1 MRPGQLRQHARLLR
15 ARYNEQDT
23 RDAEAARSQAALMEA
38 EAELVETQADII
50 SPAPEEDCTIRI
62 NNPIL
67 GEIIC
72 KGGKIEGIEYPWEQ
86 DHVDALYKIGID
98 MAFEW
103 CHDPRAGLRQGQLI
117 RIYIGTK
124 DIGPRVMWCDGIWS
138 SHKSH
143 GNYGKNWACG
153 GNWSSVGAKKSK
165 HLNNIAPDLAQKIKE
180 AKMDIER
187 IKKVEAKVKAA
198 QKRIL
203 ACSQRDMAASYN
215 RQASHPAYP
224 GQEIICAGKASMVST
239 LASKTEAEA
248 ELIEAR
254 AGL

>member
-1 MRPGQLRQHARLLR
+1 MTPGQIRQHARLLR
-15 ARYNEQDT
+15 ARYNGQNT
-23 RDAEAARSQAALMEA
+23 RDAGAARSQAALMEA
-38 EAELVETQADII
+38 QVELAEAEADIV
-50 SPAPEEDCTIRI
+50 SPAPEEDCTIRDEY
-62 NNPIL
+62 PIL
-67 GEIIC
+67 GEIIRR
-72 KGGKIEGIEYPWEQ
+72 GGKIESLQYPWEQ
-86 DHVDALYKIGID
+86 DHVDALYKRGVD
-98 MAFEW
+98 MAYEW
-103 CHDPRAGLRQGQLI
+103 CHDPRAGLQQGRLI

-124 DIGPRVMWCDGIWS
+124 NDGPRVMWYDGKWHM
-138 SHKSH
+138 HKSR

-153 GNWSSVGAKKSK
+153 GNWSTINNKSDSD
-165 HLNNIAPDLAQKIKE
+165 LNKVAPDLAQKIEEVSMDIDRVKKAE
-180 AKMDIER
+180 AKI
-187 IKKVEAKVKAA
+187 KAA

-224 GQEIICAGKASMVST
+224 GQEIICASKASMVET

>member
-1 MRPGQLRQHARLLR
+1 MRPGQLRQHAQLLR

-23 RDAEAARSQAALMEA
+23 RDAEAARSQAALMEV
-38 EAELVETQADII
+38 EAELVEAQADII
-50 SPAPEEDCTIRI
+50 SPAPEEDCAIRDKY
-62 NNPIL
+62 PIL

-86 DHVDALYKIGID
+86 DYVDALYKIGID

-103 CHDPRAGLRQGQLI
+103 CHDPCAGLRQGQLI

-153 GNWSSVGAKKSK
+153 GNWSSVGAKKGK
-165 HLNNIAPDLAQKIKE
+165 HLNDIAPDLAQKIKE
-180 AKMDIER
+180 AKMDIDR
-187 IKKVEAKVKAA
+187 VKKAEAKIKAA

-203 ACSQRDMAASYN
+203 ACSQRDMAFASR
-215 RQASHPAYP
+215 RQALHPAYE
-224 GQEIICAGKASMVST
+224 GQEFICIDKVDMADSFAHR
-239 LASKTEAEA
+239 TEAEA
-248 ELIEAR
+248 ELIEAQ
-254 AGL
+254 AGI

>member
-1 MRPGQLRQHARLLR
+1 MEVKMRPGQLRQHARLLR
-15 ARYNEQDT
+15 ARYNEQDI

-50 SPAPEEDCTIRI
+50 SPAPEEDCTIRDKY
-62 NNPIL
+62 PIL
-67 GEIIC
+67 GAIIC

-138 SHKSH
+138 SHKSY

-180 AKMDIER
+180 AKMDIR
-187 IKKVEAKVKAA
+187 QRQKSKQRKNASWHVAKEIWHLVPADKHCIRPTKAKNLFA
-198 QKRIL
+198 SEKQIWLIVLRTE
-203 ACSQRDMAASYN
+203 QRPKPS
-215 RQASHPAYP
+215 
-224 GQEIICAGKASMVST
+224 
-239 LASKTEAEA
+239 
-248 ELIEAR
+248 
-254 AGL
+254 